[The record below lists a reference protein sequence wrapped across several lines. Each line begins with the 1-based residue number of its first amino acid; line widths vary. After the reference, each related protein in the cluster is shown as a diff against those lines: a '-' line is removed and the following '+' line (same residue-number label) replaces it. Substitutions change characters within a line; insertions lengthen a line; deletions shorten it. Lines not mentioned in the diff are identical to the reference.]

1 MRVASGAPFWLLR
14 CGLYDETET
23 ALPGDADVVIV
34 GAGITGAL
42 LADRFV
48 RERRS
53 VVIIERDAPTEG
65 STAVSTALLQYEL
78 DVELVELAEMIG
90 EDRAV
95 RAYRRCVDGIGQL
108 QALAH
113 GLDDDGD
120 FARATSVY
128 LASRRSHAR
137 RLRDEADMRAHHGL
151 PVEWLSRSDVHDRFG
166 MKAHAA
172 LHTQHA
178 ANLDPVR
185 LARSLLSRAIAGG
198 ATLCTRT
205 PLLEWSPSDARVRVQ
220 TARGEINAG
229 ALIFATGYEM
239 PGELPGDIV
248 SLHSSYALV
257 TQPIEQLGPLRDNT
271 MFWETARPY
280 AYMRVTPDGRVLV
293 GGVDVPF
300 KNVNARDA
308 LLASRTRM
316 LERRL
321 HSMLGRAHPTAF
333 AWAGTFG
340 ETDDGLPRI
349 GRMPGFRHAY
359 AALGYGGNGIVFSQ
373 VAADIL
379 AGLCLGDEDPD
390 TQLFGFDR
398 RRI

>member
-1 MRVASGAPFWLLR
+1 MRG
-14 CGLYDETET
+14 GLYCETAT
-23 ALPGDADVVIV
+23 ALPADAEIVIV

-53 VVIIERDAPTEG
+53 VVVIERDAPTEG

-90 EDRAV
+90 EDSAV
-95 RAYRRCVDGIGQL
+95 RAYRRCVNAIEQL
-108 QALAH
+108 QTLAD

-120 FARATSVY
+120 FTRASSVY
-128 LASRRSHAR
+128 LASKRSHAR
-137 RLRDEADMRAHHGL
+137 RVRKEADMRAHHGL
-151 PVEWLSRSDVHDRFG
+151 PVEWLARSDVQDRFG
-166 MKAHAA
+166 MKAHGA
-172 LHTQHA
+172 LLTQHA

-185 LARSLLSRAIAGG
+185 LARSLLRRAIAGG

-205 PLLEWSPSDARVRVQ
+205 ALVQWSPDDSRVRVQ
-220 TARGEINAG
+220 TGRGEISAG
-229 ALIFATGYEM
+229 ALIFATGYEL
-239 PGELPGDIV
+239 PTELPTDIV

-257 TQPIEQLGPLRDNT
+257 TQPVEDLGQLRGNT

-280 AYMRVTPDGRVLV
+280 AYMRSTPDRRVLV
-293 GGVDVPF
+293 GGFDVPF
-300 KNVNARDA
+300 KNVDARDA
-308 LLASRTRM
+308 LLPSRTRL
-316 LERRL
+316 LEKRL
-321 HSMLGRAHPTAF
+321 ESMLGRPHPTAF

-340 ETDDGLPRI
+340 ETEDGLPRI
-349 GRMPGFRHAY
+349 GRMPGFKNAY

-373 VAADIL
+373 VAADVL

-390 TQLFGFDR
+390 TQLFGFGR
-398 RRI
+398 RCE

>member
-1 MRVASGAPFWLLR
+1 MRS
-14 CGLYDETET
+14 GLYEESETT
-23 ALPGDADVVIV
+23 LPTDADIVIV

-90 EDRAV
+90 EQSAA
-95 RAYRRCVDGIGQL
+95 RAYRRCVDAIEQL
-108 QALAH
+108 QTLAH
-113 GLDDDGD
+113 SLDDDGD
-120 FARATSVY
+120 FRRATSVY
-128 LASRRSHAR
+128 LASKRSHAR
-137 RLRDEADMRAHHGL
+137 RVRSEADMRAHHGL
-151 PVEWLSRSDVHDRFG
+151 PVEFLSRADVQDRYG

-172 LHTQHA
+172 LLTGHA
-178 ANLDPVR
+178 ANVDPVR
-185 LARSLLSRAIAGG
+185 MARALLKRALDGG

-205 PLLEWSPSDARVRVQ
+205 PLLQWSPSDSRVRVQ
-220 TARGEINAG
+220 TSRGEISAG

-239 PGELPGDIV
+239 PPEIDQEIV

-257 TQPIEQLGPLRDNT
+257 TQPVEDLGALRDDT

-280 AYMRVTPDGRVLV
+280 VYMRSTPDNRILV

-300 KNVNARDA
+300 KHVDARDA
-308 LLASRTRM
+308 LLPARTRT
-316 LERRL
+316 LEKRL
-321 HSMLGRAHPTAF
+321 TSMLGESHPTAF

-340 ETDDGLPRI
+340 ATEDGLPRI
-349 GRMPGFRHAY
+349 GRMPGFRNAY

-373 VAADIL
+373 VAADVL
-379 AGLCLGDEDPD
+379 AGLCLGEEDPD
-390 TQLFGFDR
+390 TKLFGFDR
-398 RRI
+398 RQA

>member
-14 CGLYDETET
+14 GGLYEEEET
-23 ALPGDADVVIV
+23 ALPADADVVIV

-95 RAYRRCVDGIGQL
+95 RAYRRCVDAIEQL
-108 QALAH
+108 QTLAH

-120 FARATSVY
+120 FVRAASVY
-128 LASRRSHAR
+128 LASKRSHAR
-137 RLRDEADMRAHHGL
+137 RVRDEADMRAHHGL

-178 ANLDPVR
+178 ANVDPVR
-185 LARSLLSRAIAGG
+185 MARALLRRARAGG
-198 ATLCTRT
+198 AVLCSRT
-205 PLLEWSPSDARVRVQ
+205 PLVQWSPSDSRVRVQ
-220 TARGEINAG
+220 TGRGEINAG

-239 PGELPGDIV
+239 PSELPGDLV
-248 SLHSSYALV
+248 SMHSSYALV
-257 TQPIEQLGPLRDNT
+257 TQPVTDLGPLRDHT

-280 AYMRVTPDGRVLV
+280 AYMRATPDGRVLV

-300 KNVNARDA
+300 KNVDARDA
-308 LLASRTRM
+308 LLPARTRM

-321 HSMLGRAHPTAF
+321 ESMLGKAYRTAF

-340 ETDDGLPRI
+340 ETEDGLPRI
-349 GRMPGFRHAY
+349 GRMPGFANAY

-379 AGLCLGDEDPD
+379 AGLCLGEEDPD

-398 RRI
+398 RRS